1 MCDLLPIVNV
11 IDFVVTNITIALPL
25 FQRGQEEPVER
36 VELYS
41 DEEDY
46 TSGEEGSDSE
56 PMENP
61 LDDIPSQIRRPRIS
75 RPLKSRSG
83 SSKSGLGSSAAAR
96 QRNIRQ
102 KFVALLKRFKV
113 PDTEDLDQEQVDKID
128 LESKLEEGSVD
139 PAEIEDLF
147 NELESFSDS
156 DGPGIPGDS
165 ASIGSTPKPS
175 LKPFFN
181 SSRNLLH
188 EAVVTANIPGKFPGR
203 VSAERFRIILHAN

>member
-1 MCDLLPIVNV
+1 M
-11 IDFVVTNITIALPL
+11 
-25 FQRGQEEPVER
+25 
-36 VELYS
+36 YS
-41 DEEDY
+41 DEDDY
-46 TSGEEGSDSE
+46 TSPEEGSDSE

-61 LDDIPSQIRRPRIS
+61 LDDIPSQIRRPRPSASIK
-75 RPLKSRSG
+75 RRSG
-83 SSKSGLGSSAAAR
+83 SSKSGLIGSSAAAR

-113 PDTEDLDQEQVDKID
+113 PDPDELDQEQVDKID
-128 LESKLEEGSVD
+128 LDRKLEEASVD

-147 NELESFSDS
+147 DQLESLSDS
-156 DGPGIPGDS
+156 DGPGIPADS

-188 EAVVTANIPGKFPGR
+188 EAVVTAKAQSESFTDLD
-203 VSAERFRIILHAN
+203 V

>member
-1 MCDLLPIVNV
+1 M
-11 IDFVVTNITIALPL
+11 
-25 FQRGQEEPVER
+25 
-36 VELYS
+36 ELYS

-188 EAVVTANIPGKFPGR
+188 EAVVTANIPGKFPDR
-203 VSAERFRIILHAN
+203 VVVWGGASRYSSLRNSNIAVFYNC

>member
-1 MCDLLPIVNV
+1 
-11 IDFVVTNITIALPL
+11 
-25 FQRGQEEPVER
+25 
-36 VELYS
+36 
-41 DEEDY
+41 
-46 TSGEEGSDSE
+46 
-56 PMENP
+56 MENP
-61 LDDIPSQIRRPRIS
+61 LDDISSQIRRPRLS
-75 RPLKSRSG
+75 RPMKGRS
-83 SSKSGLGSSAAAR
+83 STSKMGLGSSAAAR

-113 PDTEDLDQEQVDKID
+113 PDAEDLDQEQVDTID
-128 LESKLEEGSVD
+128 LEGKLEEGSVD

-147 NELESFSDS
+147 DELESFSDS

-188 EAVVTANIPGKFPGR
+188 EAVVTANTPGKFK
-203 VSAERFRIILHAN
+203 STKNSKHHSNFFHFACNFATYH